1 MNDSDPGSS
10 PPERGSAKGAHR
22 AATERVDTLSETGW
36 LSKQPNDFQM
46 RILELGRWTTVP
58 RGQRLYSAGDEPDAL
73 YGIGAGHLDLAIPI
87 LRGEECVIHRAGKG
101 FWIGDGALPPDAPRT
116 LSVEA
121 ATDCRLFRITF
132 PSLRRH
138 LAKSPADWEYLH
150 RLSTMNAILS
160 VRILSETLSLSPRAR
175 VARLL
180 LRTASPDGT
189 VQATHEELGRLA
201 GISRATFRRSLSRL
215 IASGAIETRYN
226 FLRIVDRSAV
236 ENEAGADES

>member
-22 AATERVDTLSETGW
+22 AATERLDTLSETGW

-87 LRGEECVIHRAGKG
+87 LGGEECVIHRAGKG

-121 ATDCRLFRITF
+121 ATDCRLFRIPF